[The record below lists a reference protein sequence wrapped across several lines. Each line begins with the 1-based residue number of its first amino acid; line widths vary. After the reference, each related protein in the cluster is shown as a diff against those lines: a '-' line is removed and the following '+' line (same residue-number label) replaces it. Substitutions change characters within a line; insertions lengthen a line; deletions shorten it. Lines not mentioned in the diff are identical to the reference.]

1 MSLLNKNP
9 KRNILK
15 QGKGLM
21 RNVTNNAIVRAR
33 KNTIGKNNV
42 FIVPRKN
49 RYGQLINNEYTPISN
64 SNRLNMQSM
73 RRK

>member
-49 RYGQLINNEYTPISN
+49 RYG
-64 SNRLNMQSM
+64 
-73 RRK
+73 

>member
-42 FIVPRKN
+42 FLAPRKN
-49 RYGQLINNEYTPISN
+49 RAGKIINQKYVTHSN